1 MSLQNQNIQI
11 DICEKDNKCTK
22 IHEDPEVYTIDDVLS
37 IDECQHFINISKD
50 NMKQSLVSKNDKGGL
65 SSGRTSSNTWL
76 PHNHD
81 PITFAIAQKIAK
93 IVDMPLENAESYQ
106 VVHYNVTQEYRQHFD
121 SWEHNYSDKTLR
133 CMKMGG
139 ARLKTALVYL
149 NDVEEGGGTKMTK
162 LKREIKSKQG
172 KLLVF
177 NNTYKDSHIRH
188 PLSEHAGMPVSKG
201 EKYIFNLWF
210 RECKR
215 DRLYADFN
223 PEYYSKMN
231 KLLVE
236 PPVSPTQLIPIQPPN
251 TPDEK
256 MIVETR
262 IAETMIDE
270 TMIDE
275 TMIDETIIILDEVK
289 EKLEQHVDE
298 KIEQQVEKKLI
309 HSQFHLEEGD
319 YFPFV
324 KITYVAGGQK
334 EMHNFVD
341 DHDFAI
347 IHVKNIEQIKTIKR
361 HPKMNTIILFKEGSP
376 TSEIKNISS
385 NDAQLYQLF
394 KENEKKITVYLLTPN
409 RKIYKSY
416 EIDSIDDYNNTPI
429 EKRIITGSNIPILV
443 IENVLSPELTKKILA
458 YYDNNANKQIA
469 HNTGTKNRLHVH
481 PCKNLEIEIDNKLS
495 RSVFPE
501 IRKIFYFD
509 VNYRENYKICSYNAE
524 TSGRFH
530 AHRDTP
536 YPFQHRRFAMS
547 LLLNDDYE
555 GGEFELPEY
564 NFKIK
569 PKANSAI
576 IFPGISTHKVN
587 QVTKG
592 SRKVIITFY
601 CSEIEG
607 KTKDNSQYSVKSHF
621 FKQHDI
627 QYGPIYPK

>member
-1 MSLQNQNIQI
+1 MSSQNQNIQL
-11 DICEKDNKCTK
+11 DISEKNDNLTK
-22 IHEDPEVYTIDDVLS
+22 IHEDPEVYTIDDVLTM
-37 IDECQHFINISKD
+37 DECKHFINISKD
-50 NMKQSLVSKNDKGGL
+50 KMKQSLVSKDDKGVL
-65 SSGRTSSNTWL
+65 SSGRTSSNTWI

-81 PITFAIAQKIAK
+81 PITFTIAQKIAK
-93 IVDMPLENAESYQ
+93 IVEMPLENAESYQ
-106 VVHYNVTQEYRQHFD
+106 VVHYGVTQEYRQHFD

-133 CMKMGG
+133 CMERGG

-162 LKREIKSKQG
+162 LNKEIKSKQG

-177 NNTYKDSHIRH
+177 NNTYQDSHVRH

-223 PEYYSKMN
+223 PEYYIKMN
-231 KLLVE
+231 KLLIE
-236 PPVSPTQLIPIQPPN
+236 PPTSPIQNMPIQPPN

-256 MIVETR
+256 MTNEITY
-262 IAETMIDE
+262 DK
-270 TMIDE
+270 
-275 TMIDETIIILDEVK
+275 IINLDDMK
-289 EKLEQHVDE
+289 EKME
-298 KIEQQVEKKLI
+298 KIEEKVEQKVEQQVEQKRI

-324 KITYVAGGQK
+324 KIKYVAGGQK
-334 EMHNFVD
+334 EIYNFVD

-361 HPKMNTIILFKEGSP
+361 HPKINTIILFKEGSP
-376 TSEIKNISS
+376 TSEIKNVSS

-394 KENEKKITVYLLTPN
+394 KENEKKINVYLLTPN

-429 EKRIITGSNIPILV
+429 EKRVITGGNIPFLL
-443 IENVLSPELTKKILA
+443 IENVLSPELTKKILT
-458 YYDNNANKQIA
+458 YYDNNVNRQIA

-481 PCKNLEIEIDNKLS
+481 PCRNLEIEIDNKLS

-509 VNYRENYKICSYNAE
+509 VNYRESYKICSYNAE

-530 AHRDTP
+530 AHRDTCHP
-536 YPFQHRRFAMS
+536 YQHRRFAMS

-569 PKANSAI
+569 PKANSAL

-592 SRKVIITFY
+592 SRKAIITFF